1 MCIASQISAS
11 VSSDFFYY
19 RKSQTGESK
28 WKCSVSSSS
37 ESNAIT
43 GSSNGGDS
51 DGDVTWKVISRSFKL
66 RRAYSISFNL

>member
-51 DGDVTWKVISRSFKL
+51 DGDVT
-66 RRAYSISFNL
+66 